1 MELDSNL
8 VIVAAILLITFFL
21 IGFSQNKVNKS
32 KGLNT
37 SKMPASA
44 VLKIRAKEAFKN
56 LVIIEKNGTVMIC
69 ETGIMNRPPKE
80 LVFVNINPLGQKRK
94 EQKLNFIE
102 MTYREIPSVSE
113 LKADLKQ
120 ELKKYA

>member
-1 MELDSNL
+1 MDSNL
-8 VIVAAILLITFFL
+8 VIVAVIVLITVFV
-21 IGFSQNKVNKS
+21 IAYTQKNTTKS
-32 KGLNT
+32 SKLNT

-56 LVIIEKNGTVMIC
+56 FVIIEKNGTVMIC
-69 ETGIMNRPPKE
+69 EAGIMNRPPKE

-94 EQKLNFIE
+94 EQKRSFIE
-102 MTYREIPSVSE
+102 MTYREVPTVSE

-120 ELKKYA
+120 ELRKYA